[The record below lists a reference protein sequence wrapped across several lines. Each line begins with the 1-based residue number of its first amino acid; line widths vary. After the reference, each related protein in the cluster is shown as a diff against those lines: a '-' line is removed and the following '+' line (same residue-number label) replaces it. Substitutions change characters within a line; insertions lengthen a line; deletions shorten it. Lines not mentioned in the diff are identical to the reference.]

1 MRTLRLSLV
10 GTIILALLGG
20 LTATVI
26 ARTDGSIKVTGSM
39 MSSGSTGSP
48 EFSEDGTLG
57 EDWVGHGRG
66 MDWLAQV
73 EWSDPRLPSEVQSV
87 VNFEAYGSESDGD
100 VGVVVANNTWLLE
113 GQDGSWSG
121 SWTGWCDAEGD
132 HCRAMVTLTGHGAY
146 EGFYAVLTE
155 QPQEDASGTVT
166 QMFEGA
172 ILAGEMP
179 PVPEPL
185 EPSVEAMTHAP
196 SDEVTAVAASEEPAV
211 ADEDESEVSTDEDD
225 EDLSGTATY
234 IDGLRTWQT
243 WEGEDTIYE
252 LEMSDPRANGTYTE
266 FDFVGDGYD
275 SESQQPSIAAL
286 GRVTLVNDEGSWS
299 GHESAV
305 WDDEM
310 GWRLTAWLAGEDA
323 YEGLT
328 LYLHA
333 HRFPVYSTP
342 EMDFDGVIFE
352 GEPPVMLEA
361 VEIPA
366 E

>member
-10 GTIILALLGG
+10 GTIIMVLLGG
-20 LTATVI
+20 LGGAVV
-26 ARTDGSIKVTGSM
+26 ARTDGSAKVTGTVV
-39 MSSGSTGSP
+39 SSASGASG
-48 EFSEDGTLG
+48 EFSQDGVLG

-66 MDWLAQV
+66 FGGSTTF
-73 EWSDPRLPSEVQSV
+73 EWSDPRLPSRADTMM
-87 VNFEAYGSESDGD
+87 NFDAYGDPAEGD
-100 VGVVVANNTWLLE
+100 VGAVAVTTMWLLE
-113 GQDGSWSG
+113 GPEGSWNG
-121 SWTGWCDAEGD
+121 PWIGWCDEQS
-132 HCRAMVTLTGHGAY
+132 HCRGTVTLTGYGAY
-146 EGFYAVLTE
+146 EGLYAVLTE

-172 ILAGEMP
+172 ILAGEIP

-185 EPSVEAMTHAP
+185 EPSVEAMPHAP
-196 SDEVTAVAASEEPAV
+196 TDEVAAVAASEEPAV
-211 ADEDESEVSTDEDD
+211 ADQDESEVSTDEDD
-225 EDLSGTATY
+225 EDLSGTAVY

-243 WEGEDTIYE
+243 WEGDDTIYE

-342 EMDFDGVIFE
+342 QMEFDGVIFE

-361 VEIPA
+361 VKIPA